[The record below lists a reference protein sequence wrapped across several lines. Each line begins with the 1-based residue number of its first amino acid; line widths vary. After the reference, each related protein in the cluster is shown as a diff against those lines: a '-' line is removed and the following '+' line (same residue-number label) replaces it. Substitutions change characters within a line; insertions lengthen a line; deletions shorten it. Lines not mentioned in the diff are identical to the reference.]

1 MANESDGSPTI
12 PEGLWGEFIPRIK
25 SGIIA
30 EYEQL
35 PNKSTQQENQNV
47 DWMRAF
53 LHYVDIVENRR
64 VRKWSWLREN
74 VTGLMMI
81 SAVMALAFGYLG
93 AWGLYAGGQSQTA
106 TARFLDIAKLFAGA
120 LVGAAGATAAAKR

>member
-1 MANESDGSPTI
+1 MPNGDQLTAI
-12 PEGLWGEFIPRIK
+12 PDALWAEFIPRIK
-25 SGIIA
+25 SGIVA

-35 PNKSTQQENQNV
+35 PTKSSRQEDQNV

-53 LHYVDIVENRR
+53 LLYVDVIENRR
-64 VRKWSWLREN
+64 ARRWSWLREN

-93 AWGLYAGGQSQTA
+93 AWGLYAGGQSAQA
-106 TARFLDIAKLFAGA
+106 TAGFLDIAKLFAGA
-120 LVGAAGATAAAKR
+120 LVGAAGATAVVKR